1 MNNNLEQEVEE
12 IEKTPHQLASD
23 RMDIANS
30 YMEKGKRMAKI
41 KKMKAEW
48 WKLARENFKSDASAD
63 RAWDLLP
70 EGDEMETL
78 RLEMKGM
85 EMQMSAIKTMLMVNE
100 MEAKNFY

>member
-1 MNNNLEQEVEE
+1 MNNNLQQEVEE
-12 IEKTPHQLASD
+12 MEKSPHVLAQE

-78 RLEMKGM
+78 RLEMK
-85 EMQMSAIKTMLMVNE
+85 
-100 MEAKNFY
+100 